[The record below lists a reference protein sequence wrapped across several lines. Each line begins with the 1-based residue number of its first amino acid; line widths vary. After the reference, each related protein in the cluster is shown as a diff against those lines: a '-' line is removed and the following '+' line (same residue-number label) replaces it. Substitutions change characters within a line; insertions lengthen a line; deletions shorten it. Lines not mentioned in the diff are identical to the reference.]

1 MNINLHGIY
10 KNSAFLFS
18 PEYDRFNFNEVVHLS
33 KALFFIFFP
42 LVIFLMQILHIID
55 EILFLSIFSA
65 PQ

>member
-18 PEYDRFNFNEVVHLS
+18 QEYDRFNFNEVVHLS
-33 KALFFIFFP
+33 KALFF
-42 LVIFLMQILHIID
+42 FLPISDFVMQILHIID